1 VAVQENSMGE
11 FSIDLAEH
19 GWFPTRLPLALDGLS
34 PVVSDED
41 EEDAIP

>member
-1 VAVQENSMGE
+1 MGE

-34 PVVSDED
+34 PDVSEDED
-41 EEDAIP
+41 EEVRP